1 MTLPTPTETFAAKVL
16 DFYRQIRLRAK
27 LPRDVEVMNPYR
39 DTETFAVT
47 RLFYEQYYNDNN
59 EREIILGINP
69 GRFGGGITGVPFTDP
84 INIET
89 RCGIK
94 NDFQKKPELSST
106 FIYMMIDVFG
116 GPEQFYN
123 RYFISALSPLGFVMN
138 GKNLNYYDIKE
149 LHTAAEPFILES
161 IRKQLTF
168 GISRKRCF
176 CLGEGENFK
185 YLQKVNEQQNF
196 FAEIIPLPH
205 PRFIMQYRRKQLNAY
220 IDRYVRDLRN

>member
-1 MTLPTPTETFAAKVL
+1 MKSVAPNETFASRVL
-16 DFYRQIRLRAK
+16 SFYKQIRLRAE

-39 DTETFAVT
+39 DAQTFAVT
-47 RLFYEQYYNDNN
+47 RLFYERFYNDNA

-84 INIET
+84 INLEKY
-89 RCGIK
+89 CGIK

-106 FIYMMIDVFG
+106 YIYMMIDAFG
-116 GPEQFYN
+116 GPEQFYS

-149 LHTAAEPFILES
+149 LRATVETFILQS
-161 IRKQLTF
+161 IRKQLDF

-185 YLQKVNEQQNF
+185 YLQKLNARHGF
-196 FAEIIPLPH
+196 FGEILPLPH
-205 PRFIMQYRRKQLNAY
+205 PRFIMQYRRKQLDAY

>member
-1 MTLPTPTETFAAKVL
+1 MTSPASNDTFASKVL
-16 DFYRQIRLRAK
+16 SFYKQIRLRAE

-39 DTETFAVT
+39 DAQTFAVT
-47 RLFYEQYYNDNN
+47 RLFYEQFYNDNL

-84 INIET
+84 INLEKFC
-89 RCGIK
+89 RIK

-106 FIYMMIDVFG
+106 FIYMMIDTFG
-116 GPEQFYN
+116 GPEQFYR

-149 LHTAAEPFILES
+149 LHTAVEPFILKS
-161 IRKQLTF
+161 IRKQLAF
-168 GISRKRCF
+168 GINRKRCF

-185 YLQKVNEQQNF
+185 YLQKLNARHNF
-196 FAEIIPLPH
+196 FGEIIPLPH